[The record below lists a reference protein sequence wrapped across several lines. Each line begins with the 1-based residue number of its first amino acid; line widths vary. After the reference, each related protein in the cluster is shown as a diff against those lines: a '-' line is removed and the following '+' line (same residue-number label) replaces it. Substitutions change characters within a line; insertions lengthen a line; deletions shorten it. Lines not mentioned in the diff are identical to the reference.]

1 MFQEVSA
8 RVSFPD
14 LEAQIL
20 KFWDERSIYHRSLEL
35 RRNGPPY
42 VFFEGPPTANGMPH
56 PGHCL
61 TRVVKD
67 VFPRYYTMRGF
78 RCERRAGW
86 DTHGLPVE
94 VEVGKTVGAHSKQE
108 IEAYG
113 VEPFIHQCIDSVFKY
128 TREWEELTRR
138 LAFWVDLDD
147 AYVTYHQ
154 SYVESV
160 WWALKTMFERGLLY
174 QGHKV
179 VWWWAQGGTALSSGE
194 VGEGYRDVDDPS
206 IFVRFR
212 LRESN
217 ALSKHLGDVPVSAL
231 AWTTTPWTLPSNV
244 ALAVG
249 ADVDYVLLEYKTEA
263 ETERFLLAEALIE
276 KAFAHLK
283 IDVKKDLTTLARV
296 KGSDLVG
303 TKYERLFDYSVPV
316 GPIQIEGTEP
326 SSKKTASVRSF
337 EIEVGDFV
345 TLDQGTGIVHVAPAF
360 GEDDYRFAREKG
372 FGFLQLIKPDGT
384 FVAEAKEVAA
394 KFCKDADKD
403 LIHLLKERGSLLKRE
418 VYRHSYPFCPR
429 AEQDPLIQ
437 YARKSWFIRTSEF
450 KDQLLANNATMNWFP
465 EHIKEGR
472 FGDFLRNNVDWALSR
487 ERYWGTPLPIWQCE
501 KTGKQEAMG
510 SYTELLMKPDVKG
523 VDVWERAKTAK
534 PELSDHLKV
543 HKPYI
548 DSVTY
553 QSPFDASSRMRRVP
567 EVIDA
572 WFDSGAMPF
581 AQWGYPHKNQEKFKD
596 QFPADFISEAIDQTR
611 GWFYSLTA
619 IATLLRKDLG
629 DVDFP
634 VPFKACIVLGLM
646 LGEDGLKMSK
656 RKKNYRE
663 PTYIFDTY
671 GADAMR
677 WYLLSA
683 QPPTSTVRFKES
695 AIQESQ
701 REFLIRLHNVYS
713 FFVIYANIDKF
724 DPKKT
729 PRPQASELT
738 LLDRWIR
745 SELASTVEAVTERM
759 NAYDGFT
766 AAQRLNAFVDA
777 LSNWYV
783 RRSRERFW
791 GGGMTPDKR
800 AAYWTLYD
808 CLTTSAKLLAPFV
821 PFLAD
826 AIHRNLVHSVDP
838 SQLESVH
845 LCDWPTPEQEA
856 VDPTL
861 TMEMG
866 LVREIVSV
874 GRSARTSAK
883 LKVRLPL
890 SAVTVL
896 LSDHRLDP
904 VVERYADLIKDEL
917 NVKRVELADDPSK
930 YVTVE
935 VKPNLKTL
943 GPKLG
948 KKLPLLV
955 KALAAADQLALRQA
969 IIEKGVAKIIVD
981 GEEIELT
988 ADDVMI
994 QMTAKPGYAASA
1006 GASAV
1011 VVLATEVT
1019 KELRLEGIAR
1029 ELIYHV
1035 NALRKDLGLAFDDRI
1050 SLTIETS
1057 GEVAEAV
1064 DAHAEQIKSETL
1076 AVELRRSADGEELQT
1091 LEIDGEA
1098 VKIGVVKR

>member
-14 LEAQIL
+14 LERQVL
-20 KFWDERSIYHRSLEL
+20 QFWYEREIYRRSLEL
-35 RRNGPPY
+35 RRDGPPY
-42 VFFEGPPTANGMPH
+42 IFFEGPPTANGMPH

-67 VFPRYYTMRGF
+67 VFPRYYTMRGY

-94 VEVGKTVGAHSKQE
+94 VEVGKAVGAHSKQE

-206 IFVRFR
+206 VFIRFR
-212 LRESN
+212 IRESK
-217 ALSKHLGDVPVSAL
+217 ALGKFLGDVPVSAL

-249 ADVDYVLLEYKTEA
+249 AAVDYVLLEYKTES
-263 ETERFLLAEALIE
+263 ETERFVLAEALIE
-276 KAFAHLK
+276 KAFANLK
-283 IDVKKDLTTLARV
+283 IDVKKDLTKLARF

-303 TKYERLFDYSVPV
+303 TKYDRLFDYPVPV
-316 GPIQIEGTEP
+316 GPIQTEGTEVAT
-326 SSKKTASVRSF
+326 SKVSVRSF
-337 EIEVGDFV
+337 EMEVADFV
-345 TLDQGTGIVHVAPAF
+345 TLEQGTGIVHVAPAF

-384 FVAEAKEVAA
+384 FVAEAKEVAGR
-394 KFCKDADKD
+394 FCKDADKD
-403 LIHLLKERGSLLKRE
+403 LIQLLKDRGSLLKRE
-418 VYRHSYPFCPR
+418 VYRHAYPFCPR

-450 KDQLLANNATMNWFP
+450 KDQLLANNARMNWIP

-487 ERYWGTPLPIWQCE
+487 ERYWGSPLPIWQCE
-501 KTGKQEAMG
+501 KSGKQEAIG
-510 SYTELLMKPDVKG
+510 SYAELLAKPDVKG
-523 VDVWERAKTAK
+523 VDVWERAKSNK

-548 DSVTY
+548 DAVTY
-553 QSPFDASSRMRRVP
+553 QSPFDSSSRMRRVP

-629 DVDFP
+629 DVEFP

-663 PTYIFDTY
+663 PTYIFDHY

-724 DPKKT
+724 DPTKT
-729 PRPQASELT
+729 PRPKSSELT
-738 LLDRWIR
+738 LLDRWIL
-745 SELASTVEAVTERM
+745 SELASTVEAATERM
-759 NAYDGFT
+759 NAYDSFT

-821 PFLAD
+821 PFLSD

-838 SQLESVH
+838 TQAESVH
-845 LCDWPTPEQEA
+845 LCDWPTVDAEA
-856 VDPTL
+856 VDRAL
-861 TMEMG
+861 TSEMA
-866 LVREIVSV
+866 LVRDIVSV
-874 GRSARTSAK
+874 GRTARTNAK
-883 LKVRLPL
+883 LKVRQPL
-890 SAVTVL
+890 SLAIVL
-896 LSDHRLDP
+896 LADHRMDP
-904 VVERYADLIKDEL
+904 VVERYADLIKEEL
-917 NVKRVELADDPSK
+917 NVKEVRLAENAGE

-948 KKLPLLV
+948 KKLPLLTM
-955 KALAAADQLALRQA
+955 AMAAVDQLALRQA
-969 IIEKGVAKIIVD
+969 IVDKGFAVVSVG
-981 GEEIELT
+981 GEDVMLT

-994 QMTAKPGYAASA
+994 QMSAKPGYAASA
-1006 GASAV
+1006 GASCV

-1029 ELIYHV
+1029 ELVHHV
-1035 NALRKDLGLAFDDRI
+1035 NAIRKEIGLAFDDRI
-1050 SLTIETS
+1050 SLIVGAD
-1057 GEVAEAV
+1057 GEISQAV
-1064 DAHAEQIKSETL
+1064 DAHAESIKAETL
-1076 AVELRRSADGEELQT
+1076 AVELRRSSEGVELQT
-1091 LEIDGEA
+1091 LEIDGEP